1 MIIGKRVSAK
11 IRRFVVLALSVL
23 AGACASLEPVDLP
36 DEYTAA
42 PTDAPLWQSLD
53 EIRTDNWQV
62 LLDSGP
68 AALDWRLLMIDSA
81 TESLDLQTFLW
92 KFDTTGSMIL
102 SHLMAAARRGVTV
115 RLLVDDTFLA
125 SQEQML
131 LALEEHPNIEYRV
144 FNPFQRRA
152 DSLVTRQLLNL
163 AEFHRLDHR
172 MHNKALVAD
181 NRVAIVGGRN
191 LADEYFGLHE
201 QTNFRDMELL
211 VGGPIVQDIAASFDD
226 YWNDEW
232 SFPIEMLSHLSP
244 SYAALDNAA
253 TVKEPDL
260 RIHNEPTADLLQRRW
275 QALVRG
281 ALPGTPTLY
290 VDAPPVGNPVDTP
303 PIELANALI
312 DLFDKAEEEVLILS
326 AYLIPSPRLEGAVAR
341 AVARGV
347 NVRILTNSI
356 RSNNHLAA
364 HSSYRNHINEM
375 LGDGA
380 QLHEVRIDARDR
392 YVHMF
397 PPVEGKSIALHAKAI
412 VFDRDKVFIGS
423 ANLDPRSLRIN
434 TEMGLLVV
442 SEELNAA
449 VRTAFDPDFAERNAW
464 RLQFDADGK
473 VVWISDDTVLRSQ
486 PAASWMQRIEDWFFA
501 HLPIE
506 DKM

>member
-1 MIIGKRVSAK
+1 MSAK

-144 FNPFQRRA
+144 FNPFKRRA

-290 VDAPPVGNPVDTP
+290 VDDPPVGKPQDTP

-312 DLFDKAEEEVLILS
+312 EMFDNAEEEVLILS
-326 AYLIPSPRLEGAVAR
+326 AYLIPTPRLEGAVAR

>member
-1 MIIGKRVSAK
+1 MSIEKRVSAK
-11 IRRFVVLALSVL
+11 LKRFVVVALSVL
-23 AGACASLEPVDLP
+23 AGACASLEPIDLP

-42 PTDAPLWQSLD
+42 PSDAPLWQSLD
-53 EIRTDNWQV
+53 EIRTDNWHV
-62 LLDSGP
+62 LLDNGP

-92 KFDTTGSMIL
+92 NFDTAGSMIL
-102 SHLMAAARRGVTV
+102 SHLMAAAHRGVTV

-125 SQEQML
+125 SEDQML

-144 FNPFQRRA
+144 FNPFKRRA

-172 MHNKALVAD
+172 MHNKALIVD

-201 QTNFRDMELL
+201 QSNFRDMELL
-211 VGGPIVQDIAASFDD
+211 VGGPIVQDITASFDD

-244 SYAALDNAA
+244 SYAALDDAA
-253 TVKEPDL
+253 TVKEPDI
-260 RIHNEPTADLLQRRW
+260 RIHNEPTPDLLQRRW
-275 QALVRG
+275 QALVRS

-290 VDAPPVGNPVDTP
+290 VDAPPVGNPDDTP
-303 PIELANALI
+303 PVELANALI
-312 DLFDKAEEEVLILS
+312 DLFDNAEEEVLILS

-347 NVRILTNSI
+347 DVRILTNSI

-364 HSSYRNHINEM
+364 HSAYRNHINEM

-397 PPVEGKSIALHAKAI
+397 PPVEDKSIALHAKAI

-464 RLQFDADGK
+464 RLQFDANGT
-473 VVWISDDTVLRSQ
+473 VVWISGDTVLHSQ
-486 PAASWMQRIEDWFFA
+486 PAASWMQRIEDWFLA

-506 DKM
+506 GKM

>member
-144 FNPFQRRA
+144 FNPFKRRA

-260 RIHNEPTADLLQRRW
+260 RIHNEP
-275 QALVRG
+275 
-281 ALPGTPTLY
+281 
-290 VDAPPVGNPVDTP
+290 
-303 PIELANALI
+303 
-312 DLFDKAEEEVLILS
+312 
-326 AYLIPSPRLEGAVAR
+326 
-341 AVARGV
+341 
-347 NVRILTNSI
+347 
-356 RSNNHLAA
+356 
-364 HSSYRNHINEM
+364 
-375 LGDGA
+375 
-380 QLHEVRIDARDR
+380 
-392 YVHMF
+392 
-397 PPVEGKSIALHAKAI
+397 
-412 VFDRDKVFIGS
+412 
-423 ANLDPRSLRIN
+423 
-434 TEMGLLVV
+434 
-442 SEELNAA
+442 
-449 VRTAFDPDFAERNAW
+449 
-464 RLQFDADGK
+464 
-473 VVWISDDTVLRSQ
+473 
-486 PAASWMQRIEDWFFA
+486 
-501 HLPIE
+501 
-506 DKM
+506 

>member
-144 FNPFQRRA
+144 FNPFKRRA

>member
-144 FNPFQRRA
+144 FNPFKRRA

-290 VDAPPVGNPVDTP
+290 VDDPPVGKPQDTP

-312 DLFDKAEEEVLILS
+312 EMFDNAEEEVLILS
-326 AYLIPSPRLEGAVAR
+326 AYLIPTPRLEGAVAR

>member
-144 FNPFQRRA
+144 FNPFKRRA

-172 MHNKALVAD
+172 MHNKAIVAD

-290 VDAPPVGNPVDTP
+290 VDDPPVGKPQDTP

-312 DLFDKAEEEVLILS
+312 EMFDNAEEEVLILS
-326 AYLIPSPRLEGAVAR
+326 AYLIPTPRLEGAVAR